1 MRTAHARAGSSAG
14 AVVQR
19 TSGQS
24 LGSIATALS
33 SIASASSAMAAM
45 CHGPSRPRR
54 AMQRGVG
61 ALALVLWACA
71 HGQWW
76 AEPASAA
83 GAPRIIGLV
92 PVRNEEARIG
102 FCLHALAL
110 VADAVI
116 VLDDNSDDR
125 TVEVVQGLAAACKVA
140 QIITKDAQ
148 GWFRNETG
156 DRNLLL
162 QAGRAHGGTH
172 FIVLDADEAFTGN
185 LVDSGELRAQILD
198 LRVGQSLALHW
209 IQLWKSIH
217 YYRADRL
224 FDGQGR
230 QHGILG
236 SACMAC
242 IFHDDGVAEYEGDF
256 IHTRRIPEALSW
268 NSLMIKDLEVGL
280 MHFQFVN
287 WPNFILKQAWYK
299 SFERVRLPDK
309 PVGEINVLYSGSLD
323 TIGERATAVNPSWF
337 ARYEEWMDA
346 RWLEA
351 VSLTV
356 DRWRLPM
363 FDAWVAAHGAHHFG
377 SVGVWDMLQSVNLL
391 EVCILPGGLACCLA
405 GPSSFRPFPS
415 LPFRRPFSCCV
426 RPVHGAEHWCRKE
439 SARALTGQFSGRGPC
454 KTPRLLECAGSSG
467 RQTRGRSGR
476 GGGQG
481 AGGRGCRWLSPLW
494 DRRPL
499 LM

>member
-1 MRTAHARAGSSAG
+1 MLNG
-14 AVVQR
+14 AVNAR
-19 TSGQS
+19 
-24 LGSIATALS
+24 
-33 SIASASSAMAAM
+33 
-45 CHGPSRPRR
+45 
-54 AMQRGVG
+54 MQAWTL
-61 ALALVLWACA
+61 ALALALFVCVN
-71 HGQWW
+71 GQWW
-76 AEPASAA
+76 AASASVVS
-83 GAPRIIGLV
+83 APRIIGLV

-110 VADAVI
+110 VADAII

-125 TVEVVQGLAAACKVA
+125 TVAVVEGLAKACKVV
-140 QIITKDAQ
+140 QIISKDGQ

-198 LRVGQSLALHW
+198 LQVGQSIALHW

-217 YYRADRL
+217 YYRSDRL
-224 FDGQGR
+224 FDGQGQ

-242 IFHDDGVAEYEGDF
+242 IFRDDGVAQYEGDF

-268 NSLMIKDLEVGL
+268 QSIMIKDLEVGL

-287 WPNFILKQAWYK
+287 WRNFILKQAWYK

-309 PVGEINVLYSGSLD
+309 PVSEINVLYSGSLD
-323 TIGERATAVNPSWF
+323 TIGERATAVNPSWL
-337 ARYEEWMDA
+337 ARYQEWVDEG
-346 RWLEA
+346 WIEA

-363 FDAWVAAHGAHHFG
+363 FDSWVAELGALHFA
-377 SVGVWDMLQSVNLL
+377 SVGVWEMLESVNLL
-391 EVCILPGGLACCLA
+391 EVSYL
-405 GPSSFRPFPS
+405 PS
-415 LPFRRPFSCCV
+415 LPTHLPSLLTLL
-426 RPVHGAEHWCRKE
+426 
-439 SARALTGQFSGRGPC
+439 ALLAHSTTVTC
-454 KTPRLLECAGSSG
+454 
-467 RQTRGRSGR
+467 
-476 GGGQG
+476 
-481 AGGRGCRWLSPLW
+481 
-494 DRRPL
+494 
-499 LM
+499 